1 MNSFRFLLLALI
13 GTLAASPLRS
23 ASPGIDPAEIYPAW
37 TGHWQGV
44 LEYRDY
50 QPPHGRV
57 TLPTTLTVTPAPDA
71 PALILAFVYDDGP
84 NKTVKSTSRLTLDP
98 VARSL
103 TWSDEGKPV
112 APEDVFTLAEASANG
127 DRLVFLG
134 ESMDDNKPSRIRY
147 TFVTGPGTW
156 RILKETTSDQPDFA
170 FRHEYRF
177 TR

>member
-1 MNSFRFLLLALI
+1 MNPFRLLWLALFSA
-13 GTLAASPLRS
+13 LAASPLHA
-23 ASPGIDPAEIYPAW
+23 ASPGIDPAVIYQAW
-37 TGHWQGV
+37 TGQWQGV

-84 NKTVKSTSRLTLDP
+84 NKIVKSSSRLVLDP
-98 VARSL
+98 AAHYL

-112 APEDVFTLAEASANG
+112 ARGDVFTLAEASPTG

-134 ESMDDNKPSRIRY
+134 EAMDDDKPSRIRY

-156 RILKETTSDQPDFA
+156 RILKETMSDSSDFA

-177 TR
+177 SR